1 MAKTSKTMV
10 FHCPCYHCHCFTER
24 QMKDKMH
31 RPQKAMP
38 KPINTQ
44 AHLGT
49 DSLSSSGIQM
59 GYLLVGGLNPS
70 EKY

>member
-1 MAKTSKTMV
+1 
-10 FHCPCYHCHCFTER
+10 
-24 QMKDKMH
+24 MKDKMH

-59 GYLLVGGLNPS
+59 EYLLVGGLNPS